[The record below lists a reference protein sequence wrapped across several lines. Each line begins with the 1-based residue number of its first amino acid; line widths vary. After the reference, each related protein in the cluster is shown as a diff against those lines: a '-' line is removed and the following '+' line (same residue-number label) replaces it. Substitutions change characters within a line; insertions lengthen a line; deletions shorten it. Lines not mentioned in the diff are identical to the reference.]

1 MPKPSPPS
9 PCSQPAHVRSANTP
23 LALATV
29 ARARGVT
36 SLWGPAAFAPSAA
49 PSLTALRTS
58 PGRLAGKRQKCM
70 HATSRMHMS
79 SAHEH
84 PPLVETACRRSRAT
98 LAFTFP
104 NSYSHN
110 AALEAR
116 QREFDEENTRNA
128 VDSFSIILAVNSR
141 KQGSWF
147 VSLSTPTPR
156 QNIAPQ
162 LSGCACGCI

>member
-1 MPKPSPPS
+1 MI
-9 PCSQPAHVRSANTP
+9 
-23 LALATV
+23 
-29 ARARGVT
+29 
-36 SLWGPAAFAPSAA
+36 F
-49 PSLTALRTS
+49 LTARMRPREDESRHATRTRTNS
-58 PGRLAGKRQKCM
+58 AIPDTRKGQRKRQKCM
-70 HATSRMHMS
+70 HATSRMHVS

-84 PPLVETACRRSRAT
+84 PPLVETAYRRSRAT
-98 LAFTFP
+98 LAFYPP

-128 VDSFSIILAVNSR
+128 VDSKLIILAVNSR

-147 VSLSTPTPR
+147 VSLSTPTPC